1 MGYKFR
7 DKFGLLDGTLLGMK
21 GRSAII
27 TGAGSGMGQATCV
40 LFAKQGCT
48 VGVCDLREEGV
59 AETIQLI
66 KEKYPTA
73 KTVALTGDVTDHHKA
88 KELTADFASQT
99 NSLNALITFAGI
111 VERKAF
117 EDITPE
123 AWDRMIRIHLTGTY
137 NWVHAAIPYMKK
149 QNGGKII
156 AIGSNIGQTGFPNN
170 AHYCAAKAGISGLIK
185 AIAQEFAPHKITAN
199 IVSPGTTY
207 TGIVPGRSEE
217 DQIKRGKMVLLGRQA
232 EPLEISFLCL
242 LLASKAGDYI
252 TGQQIGIN
260 GGDGIVGI

>member
-1 MGYKFR
+1 M
-7 DKFGLLDGTLLGMK
+7 
-21 GRSAII
+21 
-27 TGAGSGMGQATCV
+27 V
-40 LFAKQGCT
+40 
-48 VGVCDLREEGV
+48 
-59 AETIQLI
+59 
-66 KEKYPTA
+66 
-73 KTVALTGDVTDHHKA
+73 
-88 KELTADFASQT
+88 
-99 NSLNALITFAGI
+99 TFAGI

-123 AWDRMIRIHLTGTY
+123 AWDKMIRIHLTGNY
-137 NWVHAAIPYMKK
+137 NWIQAVIPYMKRQK
-149 QNGGKII
+149 SGKII

-170 AHYCAAKAGISGLIK
+170 AHYCAAKAGIAGLVK
-185 AIAQEFAPHKITAN
+185 SIAQEFAPYQITAN

>member
-1 MGYKFR
+1 
-7 DKFGLLDGTLLGMK
+7 
-21 GRSAII
+21 
-27 TGAGSGMGQATCV
+27 MGQATAV

-59 AETIQLI
+59 ENTMGVI
-66 KEKYPTA
+66 KERYPDA
-73 KTVALTGDVTDHHKA
+73 RTVALAGDVTDHHKA
-88 KELTADFASQT
+88 MALTEHFAAQAAT
-99 NSLNALITFAGI
+99 VDVLVTFAGI

-117 EDITPE
+117 EDITPD
-123 AWDRMIRIHLTGTY
+123 AWDRMIRIHLTGTF
-137 NWVHAAIPYMKK
+137 NWVQAAIPYMKK
-149 QNGGKII
+149 QRGGKII
-156 AIGSNIGQTGFPNN
+156 AIGSNAGQTGLPDN
-170 AHYCAAKAGISGLIK
+170 AHYCAAKAGITGLIK
-185 AIAQEFAPHKITAN
+185 SIAQEFASYKITAN

-207 TGIVPGRSEE
+207 TGIVPGRTEK
-217 DQIKRGKMVLLGRQA
+217 DQIERGKLVPLGRQA